1 MSFFF
6 KYRILKPASLKQL
19 KDELKDKSAP
29 ELKELCLQL
38 SRFKIENKE
47 LLTYLLFE
55 SHDEDGY
62 IQKVKEFIDV
72 QFSEINSNNYY
83 YIRKAIRK
91 VLAKIKKYIRYSKK
105 KETEAELLLYFCLKL
120 KSMKPSMNRSQ
131 RIQNVFETQVR
142 MIKKAIDKLHE
153 DLQFDFKLELDKLLD
168 NE

>member
-1 MSFFF
+1 M
-6 KYRILKPASLKQL
+6 KPATLKQL
-19 KDELKDKSAP
+19 KDELKDKSAL

-55 SHDEDGY
+55 SHDEDAY

-72 QFSEINSNNYY
+72 QFIEINSNNYY
-83 YIRKAIRK
+83 YIRKATRK
-91 VLAKIKKYIRYSKK
+91 ILTKIKKHIRYSKK
-105 KETEAELLLYFCLKL
+105 KETEVALLLYFCVKL

-131 RIQNVFETQVR
+131 RIQSIFETQVR
-142 MIKKAIDKLHE
+142 MIKRAIDKLHE
-153 DLQFDFKLELDKLLD
+153 DLQYDFNLDLNKLLD